1 MAARL
6 SAMAVE
12 VTSAGVNFSTRLP
25 CTLLGQEILTRVSSL
40 KCREIVFN
48 VNPTHYMKTL
58 WTTLGKEESVIVEA
72 VSLQNGKPIFL
83 RWTGGFSM
91 SWAVSKCVVV
101 E

>member
-1 MAARL
+1 
-6 SAMAVE
+6 
-12 VTSAGVNFSTRLP
+12 
-25 CTLLGQEILTRVSSL
+25 
-40 KCREIVFN
+40 
-48 VNPTHYMKTL
+48 MKTL